1 MMSSHN
7 LYQVSMA
14 IAKLESEDSWFKVA
28 RSQKQ
33 TIQALYQKIIL
44 LW

>member
-14 IAKLESEDSWFKVA
+14 IAKLESEDSWLKVA
-28 RSQKQ
+28 CSQKQ
-33 TIQALYQKIIL
+33 MIKARHQKIIL